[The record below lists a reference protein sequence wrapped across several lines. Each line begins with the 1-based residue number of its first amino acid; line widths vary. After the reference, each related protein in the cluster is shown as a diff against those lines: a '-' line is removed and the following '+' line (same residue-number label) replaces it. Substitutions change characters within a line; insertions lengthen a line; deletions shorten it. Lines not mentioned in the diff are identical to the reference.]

1 MNRDKE
7 TKATLEQA
15 LETIPVP
22 ESLFHFAAQVPARCA
37 RDELEA
43 EPKPNRGSAASSG
56 RKRLPA
62 VMKGAAAAAVL
73 IAAISAGVTM
83 SPALASMVKGVPG
96 IGVAV
101 DWLTQLREQDG
112 VQGAINHGYV
122 PIEPATLQAEGM
134 TITISDIYLTDE
146 ELLFKSF
153 IRFDEAAAAARREEE
168 IMIVPLNNLLGGG
181 STTHSDVAE
190 SEDGSGEV
198 RQDTYKYHLA
208 EGTVQQFLNSGED
221 IEFVVSRHTFR
232 DELQTVEYRE
242 IGTIK
247 VPVTPDK
254 LLHNRV
260 LEPQLA
266 MPTADPELTEL
277 SWEKLTI
284 QPTTMN
290 VVLKAPEGWEY
301 DFPRDEETAP
311 YLKDDQG
318 NVYMYDPSGP
328 ALLFDE
334 AGKQQLPFS
343 SSVYFNPDVRS
354 LTLHIGEMTISE
366 AKPSLETKLDLSGG
380 FPQAIRFKG
389 EDIVVE
395 GAEYLPEGYLHLKIG
410 KLEPEQTKLS
420 GVSFKIAEREKFAGT
435 EPEAY
440 NASIRKQS
448 EDRKAL
454 GISAFGIAEGS
465 REQPQLDV
473 YLPAPKRD
481 SYTLLLSRT
490 NDRIAVNKDYTIP
503 LHPKP

>member
-7 TKATLEQA
+7 TKAALEQS

-22 ESLFHFAAQVPARCA
+22 ESLFQFAVQLPDRYEKEEF
-37 RDELEA
+37 RNELE
-43 EPKPNRGSAASSG
+43 PKMGAAGSLG

-73 IAAISAGVTM
+73 IVSISAGLTM
-83 SPALASMVKGVPG
+83 SPALASMVRGVPG

-112 VQGAINHGYV
+112 VQGAMNHGYV

-153 IRFDEAAAAARREEE
+153 IRYDGTVQADNREEE
-168 IMIVPLNNLLGGG
+168 IMIVPLNDLLGGG
-181 STTHSDVAE
+181 STTHSAVAVT
-190 SEDGSGEV
+190 EDGGGEV
-198 RQDTYKYHLA
+198 QQDSYKYHLA
-208 EGTVQQFLNSGED
+208 EGAAQRFLSSGED
-221 IEFVVSRHTFR
+221 MAFAVSRHTFR

-247 VPVTPDK
+247 VPVAPDK

-260 LEPQLA
+260 LEPKLA
-266 MPTADPELTEL
+266 MRTTDPELKEL
-277 SWEKLTI
+277 AWEKLTV

-301 DFPRDEETAP
+301 DFPRDETAP

-328 ALLFDE
+328 GLLFDE

-343 SSVYFNPDVRS
+343 SSVYFNPNVRT

-366 AKPSLETKLDLSGG
+366 AKPSLETELDLSGG
-380 FPQAIRFKG
+380 FPQTIRFNDK
-389 EDIVVE
+389 DIVVE
-395 GAEYLPEGYLHLKIG
+395 GAEYLSEGYLHLKIR
-410 KLEPEQTKLS
+410 KDNPEQTKLS
-420 GVSFKIAEREKFAGT
+420 GVSFKIAEREKTAELST
-435 EPEAY
+435 DAY
-440 NASIRKQS
+440 NAYIRKKS
-448 EDRKAL
+448 EDRKAFNV
-454 GISAFGIAEGS
+454 SAFGIAEDY
-465 REQPQLDV
+465 RRQAHLDV
-473 YLPAPKRD
+473 YIPAPKRNG
-481 SYTLLLSRT
+481 YTLLLSRT
-490 NDRIAVNKDYTIP
+490 NDRIAVNKDYTIQLNP
-503 LHPKP
+503 EP